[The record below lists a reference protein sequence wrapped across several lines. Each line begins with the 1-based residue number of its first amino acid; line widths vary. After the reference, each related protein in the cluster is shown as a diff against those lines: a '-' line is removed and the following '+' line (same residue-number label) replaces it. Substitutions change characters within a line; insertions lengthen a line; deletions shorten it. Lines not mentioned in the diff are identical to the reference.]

1 MTRNEIVAKDPACG
15 SRYAGGVVTVRM
27 QSTRGD
33 YQRAINEP
41 PDDCPTDADDDGTGS
56 PEQPDGLRNGAIFH
70 Q

>member
-1 MTRNEIVAKDPACG
+1 
-15 SRYAGGVVTVRM
+15 M